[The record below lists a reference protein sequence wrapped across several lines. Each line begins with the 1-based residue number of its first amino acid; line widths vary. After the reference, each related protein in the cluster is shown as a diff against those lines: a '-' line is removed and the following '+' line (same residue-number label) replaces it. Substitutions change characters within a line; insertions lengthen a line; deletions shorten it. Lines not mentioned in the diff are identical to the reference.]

1 GGRDSGEEEQRTTNT
16 ESCDGGGGQR
26 PPHLELAVVEEG
38 RGGGGGGRGRN
49 HATRAAAAKQ
59 QHQYRRS
66 NSGVSL
72 RSLRSVGSLND
83 MQHALVR
90 EPLSPASTVGQ
101 DDIQRLRSLL
111 DTERSRR
118 VAAETALS
126 VGGGSVSSRRSG
138 MCTPSSVGGGG
149 GGGGTP
155 KSRSSS
161 YASFNKQAFARDLDP
176 HGQEVLSPKSMPPG
190 AGFSTPGR
198 SRGGAGGAPST
209 PSRSY
214 ASLSN
219 MHVGTPRAPRLSY
232 SALHKF
238 PSARAVEAH
247 ALEASSNGAKWARS
261 AISRV
266 GRGGGGGETKAEQ
279 LYDSLGQPQQSR
291 EQKQK
296 MLLSVVTSILVH
308 LFHCCRVEVR
318 RRLRVRVDGL
328 RAFVGGAEFVQL
340 GGVTSGPGTSGPK
353 ASLAAAA
360 AAGAAGAA
368 PGGVMA
374 QDTHE
379 LLYGEL
385 RRRHRTIAGLGR
397 KDLVTLSA
405 RVLSRA
411 LKTEAKKEVG
421 RMLVHQTWPT
431 FEPVVRS
438 YLALFVECALQE
450 PQIEFDEAA
459 GKEEPFDPEKHR
471 PLASFSANASPR
483 SGTTGGMGPGLQ
495 LDSDTLEPGFETDD
509 DSLES
514 GSDAGG
520 NNNASPRPCCVV
532 FPAVIA
538 SITRWPPSKAA
549 KSGVILY

>member
-1 GGRDSGEEEQRTTNT
+1 
-16 ESCDGGGGQR
+16 
-26 PPHLELAVVEEG
+26 
-38 RGGGGGGRGRN
+38 
-49 HATRAAAAKQ
+49 
-59 QHQYRRS
+59 
-66 NSGVSL
+66 
-72 RSLRSVGSLND
+72 
-83 MQHALVR
+83 MQHALIR

-118 VAAETALS
+118 MAAETALS

-138 MCTPSSVGGGG
+138 MCTPPSVGGG

-161 YASFNKQAFARDLDP
+161 YASFNKQAFARDLDQ
-176 HGQEVLSPKSMPPG
+176 HGQEVTSPKSMPPG
-190 AGFSTPGR
+190 VSGGGFTTPGR
-198 SRGGAGGAPST
+198 SRGGAGGAPTT

-261 AISRV
+261 AISRA
-266 GRGGGGGETKAEQ
+266 GGGDGSGETKAEQ
-279 LYDSLGQPQQSR
+279 LYSSLGQPQQSR

-328 RAFVGGAEFVQL
+328 RAFVGEAEFVQL
-340 GGVTSGPGTSGPK
+340 GSIVSGPGTGRSK
-353 ASLAAAA
+353 ASQAA
-360 AAGAAGAA
+360 AAGAAGAT

-411 LKTEAKKEVG
+411 LKTEAKKEIG

-471 PLASFSANASPR
+471 PLASFSAFASPR
-483 SGTTGGMGPGLQ
+483 TGTTGERGPGLQ
-495 LDSDTLEPGFETDD
+495 IDSDTLEPGFETDD
-509 DSLES
+509 DSVES
-514 GSDAGG
+514 GSDMAN